1 MTPWRINPVSILAA
15 AIALVGAFLPWWGF
29 DVSGII
35 NQVHRWTIWNPA
47 RFNSQVPGGATVS
60 WNFTIF
66 SVSVLVLVLVATALV
81 VVGSLTLLRRY
92 LLGGLV
98 LSALAPVVYA
108 VAINYVTMNYCLSPF
123 CVSGPVGSESV
134 SGIPGLGVVWGFT
147 SGFYTFVVAVLIL
160 VAGRL
165 FNSRLSGNL
174 VPTGA
179 MRTHLSTGNVAASCP
194 KCGSNLQS
202 QSKFCPNCG
211 EAQSR
216 TSLPAIFSDASVP
229 QRIIENLSRTD

>member
-1 MTPWRINPVSILAA
+1 MDSVSIIPWRINPVSILAA
-15 AIALVGAFLPWWGF
+15 GIALVGAFLPWWGF
-29 DVSGII
+29 DVTGISI
-35 NQVHRWTIWNPA
+35 NQVRRWTIWNPP
-47 RFNSQVPGGATVS
+47 RFNTQVPGGATVS
-60 WNFTIF
+60 WNFTIS
-66 SVSVLVLVLVATALV
+66 SVSVLVLVLVATALI
-81 VVGSLTLLRRY
+81 VVGSITLLRRY

-108 VAINYVTMNYCLSPF
+108 VAINYITMNYCLSPF

-134 SGIPGLGVVWGFT
+134 SGIPGLGVVWGFQ
-147 SGFYTFVVAVLIL
+147 SGFYTFLVAVLIL
-160 VAGRL
+160 VAGLL

-202 QSKFCPNCG
+202 QTKFCPNCG

-216 TSLPAIFSDASVP
+216 T
-229 QRIIENLSRTD
+229 

>member
-1 MTPWRINPVSILAA
+1 MDSLSIIQWRLNPVSILAA
-15 AIALVGAFLPWWGF
+15 AMALVGAFLPWWGF
-29 DVSGII
+29 DLSGI
-35 NQVHRWTIWNPA
+35 NSAQAHRWTIWNPP
-47 RFNSQVPGGATVS
+47 RFNTQVPGAAAVS
-60 WNFTIF
+60 WNFAI
-66 SVSVLVLVLVATALV
+66 SSISVLVLVLVATALV
-81 VVGSLTLLRRY
+81 VVGSITLLRRY

-134 SGIPGLGVVWGFT
+134 SGIPGLGVVWGFQ
-147 SGFYTFVVAVLIL
+147 SGFYTFLVAVLIL
-160 VAGRL
+160 VAGLL

-216 TSLPAIFSDASVP
+216 T
-229 QRIIENLSRTD
+229 